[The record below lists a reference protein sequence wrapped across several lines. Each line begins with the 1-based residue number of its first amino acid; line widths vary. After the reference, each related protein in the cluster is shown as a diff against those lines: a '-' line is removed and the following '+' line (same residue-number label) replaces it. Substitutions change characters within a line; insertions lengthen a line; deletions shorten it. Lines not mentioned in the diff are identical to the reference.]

1 MSVAV
6 WSFLKGLYGVGFTLV
21 SRSYYF
27 LRRRSPAPPVPARD
41 HRQAG
46 ERGGY
51 KCRPALVSF
60 GDRSCIICSLHIDL
74 IGRQRSAAGSPLGSL
89 LGSWVHVWVQVE
101 DKCGRCSSST
111 SGLREVAG

>member
-27 LRRRSPAPPVPARD
+27 LRRRSPAPPLPVPARD

-46 ERGGY
+46 ERGGAINA
-51 KCRPALVSF
+51 AL
-60 GDRSCIICSLHIDL
+60 RSCHLEIAAAL
-74 IGRQRSAAGSPLGSL
+74 SAACTLIS
-89 LGSWVHVWVQVE
+89 
-101 DKCGRCSSST
+101 
-111 SGLREVAG
+111 

>member
-27 LRRRSPAPPVPARD
+27 LRRRSPAPPFPPETTV
-41 HRQAG
+41 RQG
-46 ERGGY
+46 NGGGY

-60 GDRSCIICSLHIDL
+60 GDRSCIICSLHSDL